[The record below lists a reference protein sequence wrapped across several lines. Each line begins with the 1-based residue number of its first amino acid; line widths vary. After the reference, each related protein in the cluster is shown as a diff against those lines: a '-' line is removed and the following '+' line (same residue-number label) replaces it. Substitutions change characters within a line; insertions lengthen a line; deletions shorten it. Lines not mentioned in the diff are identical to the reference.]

1 MTPEQHQGTTARL
14 QYFHMTFLLAYL
26 VFTAVGCSTA
36 PPLGE
41 AISDEGT
48 WQVSTDREGY
58 PVGWADLT
66 LLVARVDMAAASPDL
81 TLSADIL
88 MPAMGHGSSEEST
101 VIPSED
107 VANSWLLRS
116 FFTMGGAWLVQGLIS
131 DGVTS
136 EGFSLDVE
144 VGVEM

>member
-1 MTPEQHQGTTARL
+1 MTPGQHQETTSGL
-14 QYFHMTFLLAYL
+14 QYFQRTFLFVYL
-26 VFTAVGCSTA
+26 VFAAIGCSAA

-41 AISDEGT
+41 AVSDGGT
-48 WQVSTDREGY
+48 WQVSTDEQGY

-66 LLVARVDMAAASPDL
+66 LLVARVDVAALSPDL

-88 MPAMGHGSSEEST
+88 MPSMGHGSSEEST
-101 VIPSED
+101 VIPSAD
-107 VANSWLLRS
+107 VANSWLLSS
-116 FFTMGGAWLVQGLIS
+116 FFTMGGAWQVQGLIS

-144 VGVEM
+144 VGVGM